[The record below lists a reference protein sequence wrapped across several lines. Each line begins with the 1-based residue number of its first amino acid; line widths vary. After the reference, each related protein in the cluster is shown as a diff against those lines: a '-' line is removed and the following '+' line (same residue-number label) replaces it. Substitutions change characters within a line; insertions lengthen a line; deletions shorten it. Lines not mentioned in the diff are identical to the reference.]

1 MPDLFDDSIPVP
13 EAVRMLEALARVVE
27 EPYQRAI
34 AVVLAHHADVVKTGR
49 DMREA
54 QNRYFKSK
62 ADLPQ
67 CKALEAKFDRLV
79 KE

>member
-13 EAVRMLEALARVVE
+13 EAARMLESLARVVE

-34 AVVLAHHADVVKTGR
+34 MALLQHHADVVKVGR
-49 DMREA
+49 EMRDA
-54 QNRYFKSK
+54 QNRHFKSK